1 MDKTVISTQCEFV
14 HSNKVKIMYTDHS
27 TVILLQ
33 LQTIINFNTAVSD
46 VLQTLTADNQS

>member
-33 LQTIINFNTAVSD
+33 LQTIITI
-46 VLQTLTADNQS
+46 TLLFLMFYKP